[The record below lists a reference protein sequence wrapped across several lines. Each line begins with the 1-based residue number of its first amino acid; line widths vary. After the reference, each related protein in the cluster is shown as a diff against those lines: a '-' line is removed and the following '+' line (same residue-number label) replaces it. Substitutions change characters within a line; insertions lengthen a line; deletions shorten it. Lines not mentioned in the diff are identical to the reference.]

1 MATISEKT
9 KILVYRF
16 YRLYMKWSN
25 YFTFMYSIP
34 DLEYPILALNLAKT
48 ICTVKNAKDWKQH
61 LSAPLYFHFSAIMW
75 EKIVKIRNQCCLVFL
90 QRAMDDQKSNATFNC
105 SFNQGTIHILHYQFF
120 EIYDPSSRLS
130 IIFWKVFFFC
140 WRKKSPSRHHL
151 TNTPLALSS
160 NVTDLWT
167 PLPLPT
173 CVTVW
178 TFSLLE

>member
-1 MATISEKT
+1 M
-9 KILVYRF
+9 YRF

-75 EKIVKIRNQCCLVFL
+75 EKNVKIRNQCCLVFL

-130 IIFWKVFFFC
+130 IIFWKVFFLLKEKIPITSSFDKYSTRLVNKC
-140 WRKKSPSRHHL
+140 HRFMNPTPPPDLRH
-151 TNTPLALSS
+151 
-160 NVTDLWT
+160 
-167 PLPLPT
+167 
-173 CVTVW
+173 
-178 TFSLLE
+178 SLNF